1 MKLHTIQLGQL
12 LVAKR
17 GEGPGAELRI
27 SRVPG
32 PMHQVIAMSVYTPN
46 QRLALATLVGLA

>member
-12 LVAKR
+12 LVSKQ
-17 GEGPGAELRI
+17 GESLRI

-32 PMHQVIAMSVYTPN
+32 PMHQVIAMNVYTET